1 MTLFAAFLMPL
12 VMLALVFFLA
22 RIEERHLTARP
33 RVVDA
38 GSGAGIVETEGPPA
52 ATA

>member
-33 RVVDA
+33 RVAEA
-38 GSGAGIVETEGPPA
+38 GAAESDGTAPA
-52 ATA
+52 V

>member
-1 MTLFAAFLMPL
+1 MTLVAAFMMPL

-33 RVVDA
+33 RVTEPA
-38 GSGAGIVETEGPPA
+38 SNEPEGPITA
-52 ATA
+52 A

>member
-1 MTLFAAFLMPL
+1 MTLVAAFMMPL

-33 RVVDA
+33 RVADA
-38 GSGAGIVETEGPPA
+38 GSAEPEGPIA
-52 ATA
+52 AA

>member
-1 MTLFAAFLMPL
+1 MTLVAAFMMPL

-33 RVVDA
+33 RA
-38 GSGAGIVETEGPPA
+38 AETGNADPEGPVA
-52 ATA
+52 AA